1 MGNEGEVA
9 VRVKTID
16 EGSGKMRQFADSV
29 KHANDSIKG
38 AQSSWQKYT
47 FALTAATGV
56 MVGGALAA
64 KKLYA
69 TLREGAVLQTT
80 TQRFDKLAESIGTTA
95 ETMLGKLRTATQG
108 MISDMDLMASASQ
121 IISLKLADNS
131 EQVVRLATVVG
142 TLGWD
147 MNQVILTFANLST
160 MRLDALGLSVEEVK
174 TKAAELEK
182 QGMSATEAFK
192 EAVILAGESRLNVG
206 GVSETEKAFKQAEV
220 AITNYKN
227 SILASTTATLA
238 QAGAFTALSNAAKEL
253 SGFTNFTTQI
263 EKMLHAGELTEAQYN
278 ELNAIIRRGGV
289 EAGEAALQNLT
300 LTDSI
305 RDTGEALGVN
315 IEAYRMW
322 SGGTQEAMAAVSAAM
337 IATSNAIIMSV
348 EGADM
353 VLSGVLGRWQSA
365 QSAAHSAQRNAALDE
380 MMLNGRNGLP
390 WLNAEREHIALLTKA
405 TLTYDDAATAI
416 GGYIG
421 GLTEAEKLEQELTEG
436 RARMVAA
443 FSAEINYTAPVDD
456 PTTKRDEGGAD
467 TSFILE
473 NGLVNVEAMNKA
485 LFEQS
490 EAAGASAMSL
500 ALLGVAT
507 GQFTEEQATAAL
519 KAAVLQERIMQLAKG
534 ITSGELSIGD
544 ALSNLSIFQ
553 QNIDA
558 AAPGSGIQATI
569 ESLVSTIPAEDR
581 TIDFLSDT
589 GMVDDDI
596 RRLESKHIV
605 IPVTLGITNPD
616 VASGGST
623 SGSSTPTT
631 SGPTSISV
639 DMNLDFHG
647 TATAADVTRGIRDGM
662 GAWSRDLRR
671 EGVF

>member
-1 MGNEGEVA
+1 MADADVT
-9 VRVKTID
+9 VTVKTVD
-16 EGSGKMRQFADSV
+16 QGSAKMKQFADGVKNVNGSV
-29 KHANDSIKG
+29 AG
-38 AQSSWQKYT
+38 AQAAWGK
-47 FALTAATGV
+47 FAVGVGAAAGV
-56 MVGGALAA
+56 MVAGAVAA

-69 TLREGAVLQTT
+69 TLREGATLQTT
-80 TQRFDKLAESIGTTA
+80 TQRFDKLSQSIGTTA
-95 ETMLGKLRTATQG
+95 DVMLGQLRNATQG

-131 EQVVRLATVVG
+131 EQVTRLATVVG

-182 QGMSATEAFK
+182 SGMSAQAAFK
-192 EAVILAGESRLNVG
+192 EAVILAGEARLDVG
-206 GVSETEKAFKQAEV
+206 GVGATEKAFKQLEAAIANSRSELSLAAVEIAKNIGLIDAMSESASKMQVARQYRELIAVAKEAGAISPFEATMRTADIAGQSVQQVEESLRLLEIEVRNSDAAWFYLGDVAAAINADIRNEVIETIGVV
-220 AITNYKN
+220 AIATNNLIAMSADAEK
-227 SILASTTATLA
+227 LASANFMG
-238 QAGAFTALSNAAKEL
+238 AGRARNQLEGDF
-253 SGFTNFTTQI
+253 
-263 EKMLHAGELTEAQYN
+263 
-278 ELNAIIRRGGV
+278 
-289 EAGEAALQNLT
+289 
-300 LTDSI
+300 
-305 RDTGEALGVN
+305 
-315 IEAYRMW
+315 
-322 SGGTQEAMAAVSAAM
+322 
-337 IATSNAIIMSV
+337 MS
-348 EGADM
+348 
-353 VLSGVLGRWQSA
+353 
-365 QSAAHSAQRNAALDE
+365 
-380 MMLNGRNGLP
+380 GRNGLP
-390 WLNAEREHIALLTKA
+390 WMQAERIQIGALERA
-405 TLTYDDAATAI
+405 TMSYDEAAAAV
-416 GGYIG
+416 GGYSSA
-421 GLTEAEKLEQELTEG
+421 LSEVEKLEMELTEG

-456 PTTKRDEGGAD
+456 PTTKKDEGGAD

-534 ITSGELSIGD
+534 ITSGDLSIGD
-544 ALSNLSIFQ
+544 ALSNLALFQ

-605 IPVTLGITNPD
+605 IPATIRVTNPNPVD
-616 VASGGST
+616 IDEDPDRSRST
-623 SGSSTPTT
+623 NKG
-631 SGPTSISV
+631 GPTSITV
-639 DMNLDFHG
+639 DMKLDFHG
-647 TATAADVTRGIRDGM
+647 TANQQDVAKGVRDGM